1 MRRCNPVRIGDLW
14 RGFKDEHPYIAQ
26 LIAEGSV
33 PDVWRRVA
41 GDAIADA
48 SKVTFARGV
57 LFVKVGPSVLRHEI
71 FMNRENFRYEINS
84 ILGGEIVKS
93 IIVK

>member
-1 MRRCNPVRIGDLW
+1 MRRCNPTRIGELW
-14 RGFKDEHPYIAQ
+14 SGFKDEHPYISQ

-33 PDVWRRVA
+33 PDVWREVA
-41 GDAIADA
+41 GDSIAD
-48 SKVTFARGV
+48 SSQVNFVRGV
-57 LFVKVGPSVLRHEI
+57 LYVKVGPSVLRHEI

-84 ILGGEIVKS
+84 RLGSEIVKS

>member
-1 MRRCNPVRIGDLW
+1 MRRCNPTRIGELW
-14 RGFKDEHPYIAQ
+14 NGFKDEHPYISQ

-33 PDVWRRVA
+33 PDVWREVA

-48 SKVTFARGV
+48 SQVNFVRGV
-57 LFVKVGPSVLRHEI
+57 LYVKVGPSVLRHEI

-84 ILGGEIVKS
+84 RLGGEIVKS

>member
-1 MRRCNPVRIGDLW
+1 MRRCNPTRIGELW
-14 RGFKDEHPYIAQ
+14 SGFKDEHPYIGQ

-48 SKVTFARGV
+48 SQVKFLRGV
-57 LFVKVGPSVLRHEI
+57 LYVKVGPSVLRQEI
-71 FMNRENFRYEINS
+71 FMNRENFRYEINAQ
-84 ILGGEIVKS
+84 LGSEIVKS

>member
-1 MRRCNPVRIGDLW
+1 MRRCQPIRIGELW
-14 RGFKDEHPYIAQ
+14 SGFKSEHPYISR

-41 GDAIADA
+41 GDGLADA
-48 SKVTFARGV
+48 TKVNFVRGILYV
-57 LFVKVGPSVLRHEI
+57 QVGASVVRQEI
-71 FMNRENFRYEINS
+71 FMNRENFRFEMNS
-84 ILGGEIVKS
+84 ILGEEIIKS